1 MTQILEKELFSSEF
15 LQNNPELLKIHE
27 INVDV
32 NEKLASALTEY
43 DQIEKQV
50 GEIKTE
56 TILESCKETVIA
68 NLCGKFAINR
78 LIALGDKDG
87 GEVTTLHN
95 AKNQVFANDKDR
107 NQFNREY
114 DSHAYHEGNKLYRER
129 KEALNKLSA
138 EGKLRDDYT
147 GKDISGKQFV
157 VDKNGNTREQNRFDV
172 EHFNSAKGLH
182 DNDEVRFSM
191 TEEQSANLANNEK
204 NLGATASSINRSKSD
219 EDFDT
224 WKNKERNEFDNKT
237 NEELYGIDSQLADKK
252 IKESKEFIKKEVAKA
267 KFKKYSKELATSSLS
282 VGGKTFLYSAIGQIS
297 LEFVRAVFDS
307 LIEAFKSRHTKSLAE
322 ILEIFKSRIKEAIA
336 HIKTNWKEILAN
348 SFEGALMNL
357 LNNLLVFAINLVA
370 TTLKNV
376 VSLIRAGFTTVC
388 SAIKLLCNPPS
399 NMTTNERNDAVCKIL
414 VFGMI
419 EVTSLA
425 LNETVSDLLQGV
437 GLPKNITDAL
447 VYPLTALL
455 GGIIASVILGILQK
469 AKNDAKK
476 EKLHVTLIAQNNVVL
491 QAQIIQNWCV
501 LAQGN
506 YLLKEKAEHFDETIT
521 TIKSEMDDREKEIES
536 SLDETDDILNRIRN
550 NRG

>member
-1 MTQILEKELFSSEF
+1 MTQVIEKDLFSPDF
-15 LQNNPELLKIHE
+15 LQNNPELLKIQE
-27 INVDV
+27 INVEVD
-32 NEKLASALTEY
+32 EKLASALNEY
-43 DQIEKQV
+43 ENIKKQI

-56 TILESCKETVIA
+56 SVLESCKETVVA
-68 NLCGKFAINR
+68 NLCEKFAINR

-95 AKNQVFANDKDR
+95 AKKQVFATDKDR

-129 KEALNKLSA
+129 KVALNKLSA
-138 EGKLRDDYT
+138 EGKLSDDYT

-224 WKNKERNEFDNKT
+224 WKNKERKEYDNKT
-237 NEELYGIDSQLADKK
+237 NEELYSIDSQLADKK

-267 KFKKYSKELATSSLS
+267 KFKKYSKELATTSLS

-322 ILEIFKSRIKEAIA
+322 ILEIFKSRIKESIE

-376 VSLIRAGFTTVC
+376 VSMIRAGFTTVC

-399 NMTTNERNDAVCKIL
+399 NMTVEERNEAVCKTL

-419 EVTSLA
+419 EVSSIA
-425 LNETVSDLLQGV
+425 LTETVSNFLQGI

-447 VYPLTALL
+447 VYPMTALM
-455 GGIIASVILGILQK
+455 GGIVASVILGVMQK

-491 QAQIIQNWCV
+491 QTQIIQNWCV

-506 YLLKEKAEHFDETIT
+506 YLLKEKAENFEKTIT
-521 TIKSEMDDREKEIES
+521 TIKSEMNERNKEIEA
-536 SLDETDDILNRIRN
+536 SLNETDEILSRI
-550 NRG
+550 